1 MMMKPLLIGLAISA
15 FAVPAMA
22 EEKAETEAAQTV
34 HSSEVITAKVNGM
47 VCDFCARAVTKVF
60 GKRDEVAGVDV
71 DLDEGLI
78 VVTMNEGQTLDDE
91 TVKDLIKKSGYAFVS
106 LERATSA

>member
-1 MMMKPLLIGLAISA
+1 MMKPFFVSFALLAFAGPAIA
-15 FAVPAMA
+15 QEEAVPA
-22 EEKAETEAAQTV
+22 AETSVQST
-34 HSSEVITAKVNGM
+34 EVITANVNGM

-71 DLDEGLI
+71 DLDEGQI
-78 VVTMNEGQTLDDE
+78 IVTMNEGQSLDDD

-106 LERATSA
+106 LERSTDT

>member
-1 MMMKPLLIGLAISA
+1 MMKPLFVSFALLA
-15 FAVPAMA
+15 FASPAIA
-22 EEKAETEAAQTV
+22 QEEAAPSVEVSVEST
-34 HSSEVITAKVNGM
+34 EVITANVNGM

-71 DLDEGLI
+71 DLDEGQI
-78 VVTMNEGQTLDDE
+78 IVTMNEGQSLDDD

-106 LERATSA
+106 LERSTDT

>member
-1 MMMKPLLIGLAISA
+1 MMKPLFVSFALLAFSSPAIAQEESA
-15 FAVPAMA
+15 QAI
-22 EEKAETEAAQTV
+22 EATQSA
-34 HSSEVITAKVNGM
+34 EVITANVNGM

-71 DLDEGLI
+71 DLDEGQI
-78 VVTMNEGQTLDDE
+78 IVTMNAGQSLDDE

-106 LERATSA
+106 LQRSEGA